1 MDEYV
6 ERTYLQAAEAMRR
19 MFLIVPSRDENPVLK
34 LIAFLVA
41 DEDGCADE
49 TLEVPVTHSQWIYW
63 NQLVMERETKLV
75 QALNAV
81 IAREQDSFPRYL
93 TPRRNWGASL
103 LLETLDQFQT
113 M

>member
-6 ERTYLQAAEAMRR
+6 QQVYSQAAHAMRR

-41 DEDGCADE
+41 DEDGGIDQS
-49 TLEVPVTHSQWIYW
+49 LEVPISHGQWIYW
-63 NQLVMERETKLV
+63 NQLVMEQEDKLI
-75 QALNAV
+75 QAMNAV
-81 IAREQDSFPRYL
+81 IAREQESFPRFL
-93 TPRRNWGASL
+93 TPRRNWGANL